1 MDETTIRDH
10 AQAHADAVVN
20 GDMDAI
26 TEDFAEELRPQ
37 LREIARALPRPVTG
51 AEVMSIETG
60 DPVSVALI
68 RYAGETGGVTIRS
81 EWQEEDGRPRIV
93 KAEPA
98 SDPD

>member
-20 GDMDAI
+20 GDMDAL
-26 TEDFAEELRPQ
+26 TEDFAEALRPQ
-37 LREIARALPRPVTG
+37 MRDLARALPRPVTG
-51 AEVMSIETG
+51 AEVLSVDAG

-68 RYAGETGGVTIRS
+68 RYAGESDGVTIRS

-98 SDPD
+98 AD

>member
-1 MDETTIRDH
+1 MDETTIRNH

-26 TEDFAEELRPQ
+26 TEDFAEAMRPQ
-37 LREIARALPRPVTG
+37 IRDLARALPRPVTG
-51 AEVMSIETG
+51 AEVLQVDAG

-68 RYAGETGGVTIRS
+68 RYAGESGEVTIRS

-93 KAEPA
+93 QAEPA
-98 SDPD
+98 SD